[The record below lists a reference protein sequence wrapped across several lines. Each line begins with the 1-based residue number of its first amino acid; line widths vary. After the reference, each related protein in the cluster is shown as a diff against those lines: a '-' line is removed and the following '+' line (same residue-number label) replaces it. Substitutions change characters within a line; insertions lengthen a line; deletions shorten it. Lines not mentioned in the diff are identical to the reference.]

1 LSPPFLFVQNPALD
15 ESDYHLVFSLS
26 GGSFMYKI
34 TVGVDGMA
42 CNMCE
47 SHVNDAVR
55 KAFAV
60 KSVKS
65 DHKAKRTVIIS
76 ETPIAEEAIRSAIG
90 ATGYTVTSFSSAP
103 YEKQGFLARLFG

>member
-1 LSPPFLFVQNPALD
+1 
-15 ESDYHLVFSLS
+15 
-26 GGSFMYKI
+26 MYKI

-76 ETPIAEEAIRSAIG
+76 ETPIAEEAIRSALLDYYKRNNI
-90 ATGYTVTSFSSAP
+90 P
-103 YEKQGFLARLFG
+103 YDPADFPEPHEAHEEE

>member
-1 LSPPFLFVQNPALD
+1 
-15 ESDYHLVFSLS
+15 
-26 GGSFMYKI
+26 MYRI

-55 KAFAV
+55 KAFSI

-76 ETPIAEEAIRSAIG
+76 ETPIDEEAIRSAIG
-90 ATGYTVTSFSSAP
+90 ATGYTVTSCSSAP
-103 YEKQGFLARLFG
+103 YEKKGLFARLFG